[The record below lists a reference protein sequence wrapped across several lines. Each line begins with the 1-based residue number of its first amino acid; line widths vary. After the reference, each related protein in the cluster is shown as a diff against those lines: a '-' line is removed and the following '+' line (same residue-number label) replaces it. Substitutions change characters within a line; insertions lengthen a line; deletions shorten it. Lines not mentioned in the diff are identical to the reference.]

1 MNKNG
6 ANKISND
13 FKSALRGAAKAAR
26 RKAFRKNM
34 PVAISK
40 DGAVYLIYKDK
51 REEKLTPE
59 KLRQL

>member
-6 ANKISND
+6 ANKVSND
-13 FKSALRGAAKAAR
+13 FKAAIRGAAKAAR
-26 RKAFRKNM
+26 SKAFRKNL

-40 DGAVYLIYKDK
+40 DGAVYLVYKDK
-51 REEKLTPE
+51 REEKVTPE